1 MSGRGSGQ
9 PARERLAD
17 VLTKGVNNETLHRW
31 DGNAPSVAC
40 RRVECLCDSGLCPE
54 CAAFL
59 ADYLLA
65 HGVTVRQPAADTLLS
80 AVLGN
85 AQMAALKDQGTWWGS
100 DLAMALDAYYAE
112 LGQPEGEQERCRHC
126 GKERYDIRHLRTLA
140 GDENHLFEP
149 EGEQDG
155 GGTVGPKCVPVA
167 PDTALAQRESPAV
180 PAQGQ
185 PLLPCP
191 FCGMTAIAKAQKS
204 VRTFGVFCAN
214 DGCGCRVSGYAS
226 PEQAA
231 HAWNRR
237 APPVRDALREAAK
250 LRELLP
256 QMREDVECH
265 RSWTTVEAKAD
276 IEKVGAKLLGNVEW
290 HERWAKYYG
299 DVAEAMERAAN
310 LLATL
315 AATEKGE

>member
-112 LGQPEGEQERCRHC
+112 LGQPEGEQ
-126 GKERYDIRHLRTLA
+126 
-140 GDENHLFEP
+140 
-149 EGEQDG
+149 DG

-191 FCGMTAIAKAQKS
+191 FCGMTA
-204 VRTFGVFCAN
+204 
-214 DGCGCRVSGYAS
+214 
-226 PEQAA
+226 
-231 HAWNRR
+231 
-237 APPVRDALREAAK
+237 
-250 LRELLP
+250 
-256 QMREDVECH
+256 
-265 RSWTTVEAKAD
+265 
-276 IEKVGAKLLGNVEW
+276 
-290 HERWAKYYG
+290 
-299 DVAEAMERAAN
+299 
-310 LLATL
+310 
-315 AATEKGE
+315 